1 MEKARPKVIIIGAGF
16 GGLWAARTL
25 AHQPVD
31 VVVIDRNNYHTFLA
45 LLYQVAAAELDAED
59 IAYPVRSVFWK
70 IPNINFILAHA
81 RRIDLQNR
89 QIETDAETLSYDY
102 LILANGSVTS
112 TFGVPGVE
120 EYAYFLK
127 TLEEAVALKNHIIC
141 CFEAA
146 SRETDVARRKT
157 LLTFV
162 IVGGGAT
169 GVEYSGALTELI
181 HGPLVKDY
189 PTIDFSEVRIILL
202 EAAGYLVAPMPAD
215 IRGYTADQLHK
226 MGVDVRMNA
235 AVAEVTP
242 GKVFLK
248 VTETDPHLQARRE
261 RFHYPNQ
268 TGKVDRG
275 HQTVPYTGSRGKEN
289 IETNTVVWTAGVKGE
304 ALAAASGIPVTRD
317 GRVAVLDTLQIPEH
331 PEIYVIGDLASIQ
344 DAARALPMVAQ
355 VAIQSGVRAA
365 KNVLCQI
372 AGKLPQSFRYADRG
386 SMIAIGRKAA
396 GVAIGKFTFK
406 GFFAWVMWLVI
417 HLFNLIGFRNRVMV
431 LTNWAWD
438 YLLYERAVRYVFP
451 ARMPA
456 GSKSGSCAGPDRDHH
471 HP

>member
-1 MEKARPKVIIIGAGF
+1 MEKTNSKPKVVIIGAGF

-59 IAYPVRSVFWK
+59 IAYPVRSVFWN
-70 IPNINFILAHA
+70 IPNVDFILAHA
-81 RRIDLQNR
+81 KRVDLQNR
-89 QIETDAETLSYDY
+89 RIETDGETISYDY

-120 EYAYFLK
+120 EHAYFLK

-146 SRETDVARRKT
+146 SREMDAERRKA

-162 IVGGGAT
+162 VVGGGAT
-169 GVEYSGALTELI
+169 GVEYSGALAELV

-189 PTIDFSEVRIILL
+189 PGIAFSEVQIILL
-202 EAAGYLVAPMPAD
+202 EAAEQLVSPMPEN
-215 IRGYTADQLHK
+215 IRDYTARQLQE
-226 MGVDVRMNA
+226 MGVEVRLKS

-242 GKVFLK
+242 EKAVLRSAQ
-248 VTETDPHLQARRE
+248 VINT
-261 RFHYPNQ
+261 
-268 TGKVDRG
+268 
-275 HQTVPYTGSRGKEN
+275 S
-289 IETNTVVWTAGVKGE
+289 TVVWTAGVKGDG
-304 ALAAASGIPVTRD
+304 LAADSSIMVGRD
-317 GRVAVLDTLQIPEH
+317 GRVPVQDTLQVQNQDNTYI
-331 PEIYVIGDLASIQ
+331 IGDLAAIKEET
-344 DAARALPMVAQ
+344 RVLPMVAQ
-355 VAIQSGVRAA
+355 VAIQSGVKAA
-365 KNVLCQI
+365 QNIILQI
-372 AGKLPQSFRYADRG
+372 AGKPPEPFRYADRG
-386 SMIAIGRKAA
+386 SMITIGRKAA
-396 GVAIGKFTFK
+396 GVAIGKRTFQ
-406 GFFAWVMWLVI
+406 GFIAWIMWLII

-451 ARMPA
+451 SGMPA
-456 GSKSGSCAGPDRDHH
+456 GSKRSSCAPSETGMSQPTKNSTAKHD
-471 HP
+471 